1 MPLHHVERGQPL
13 TVTPR
18 SAAAACV
25 HWPRAADA
33 ALETNEKSG
42 GGPEAEDRETVV
54 CHQAPAAPSQQICK
68 RARADQSASLTA
80 LWLDCRGF
88 IRLRRRQR
96 LRRRALDLL
105 PAPRVD
111 DDAAENYFGAAAT
124 VRIGRCGELM
134 RQNLR

>member
-1 MPLHHVERGQPL
+1 L
-13 TVTPR
+13 
-18 SAAAACV
+18 
-25 HWPRAADA
+25 
-33 ALETNEKSG
+33 
-42 GGPEAEDRETVV
+42 
-54 CHQAPAAPSQQICK
+54 CHQAPAAPSQQICT

-80 LWLDCRGF
+80 LWLDRLGF

-111 DDAAENYFGAAAT
+111 DDAAENYFSAAAT

-134 RQNLR
+134 RLVFKKPF

>member
-1 MPLHHVERGQPL
+1 MRHWKQTRNQAAVLRRKIERQKCVIRRRRRRL
-13 TVTPR
+13 NR
-18 SAAAACV
+18 SA
-25 HWPRAADA
+25 
-33 ALETNEKSG
+33 S
-42 GGPEAEDRETVV
+42 
-54 CHQAPAAPSQQICK
+54 
-68 RARADQSASLTA
+68 ARVRISPPTA
-80 LWLDCRGF
+80 LWLDRLGF

-134 RQNLR
+134 RQN